1 MLSGIVYTPFLRA
14 DGSICEQPGYDS
26 QSGLLFK
33 PDNQSFPPIPQ
44 QPSKADALAALDELE
59 QLIKTFP
66 FVAEADRAVALSALL
81 TALDRRSMNAAPM
94 HAFTSPTAGTGK
106 SLLVDLCAIL
116 ATGRPMPV
124 ISQGRSEEELEKR
137 HPQPNNNY
145 PKSLT
150 PDQDHLGA
158 VVRPQN
164 RLQRRYGANL
174 YAHVS

>member
-1 MLSGIVYTPFLRA
+1 
-14 DGSICEQPGYDS
+14 
-26 QSGLLFK
+26 
-33 PDNQSFPPIPQ
+33 
-44 QPSKADALAALDELE
+44 
-59 QLIKTFP
+59 
-66 FVAEADRAVALSALL
+66 
-81 TALDRRSMNAAPM
+81 
-94 HAFTSPTAGTGK
+94 
-106 SLLVDLCAIL
+106 
-116 ATGRPMPV
+116 V

-164 RLQRRYGANL
+164 RLQRRCGANF